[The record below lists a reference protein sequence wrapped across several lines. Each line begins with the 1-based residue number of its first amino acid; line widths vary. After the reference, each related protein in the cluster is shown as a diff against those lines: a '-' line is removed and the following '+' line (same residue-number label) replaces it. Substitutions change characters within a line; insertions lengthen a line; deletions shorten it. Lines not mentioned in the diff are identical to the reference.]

1 MAKVGINGFGRI
13 GRLFFHAA
21 LERGDVEDIVAVN
34 DPFIDVDYMIYM
46 LKYDSAHGRFNG
58 KLEDKDG
65 KLVVNGHEV
74 TVFNVM
80 DPKEIPWK
88 DAGVEYVLESTG
100 LFTTMEKAAQHF
112 EGGAKKVIISAPSAD
127 APMFVMGVNHETY
140 TKDMNIV
147 SKEQFFSALNSKIHI
162 ASFAKVRCASRKRTT
177 STAASTTTAPKKL
190 LFAGKQLSFRSTVIA
205 LGASTGGTEAT
216 LAVLK
221 QLPADIPGM
230 VITQHMPEGFTA
242 MYAQRLN
249 KLCQMEVREAKNGDQ
264 IHPGLVLIAP
274 GSQQME
280 VVRSA
285 NGGYA
290 VRCFSGQKVSGH
302 MPSVDVLFRSVA
314 KNVAGN
320 KIGIIM
326 TGMGKDGAE
335 GLLEMR
341 KKGAFTIGQDKAS
354 CVVYGMPMVAY
365 NIGAVSIQAGCE
377 QIPSV
382 LLNHLKKSS

>member
-13 GRLFFHAA
+13 GRLFFRAD

-177 STAASTTTAPKKL
+177 STAASTTTAPKKP

>member
-1 MAKVGINGFGRI
+1 
-13 GRLFFHAA
+13 
-21 LERGDVEDIVAVN
+21 
-34 DPFIDVDYMIYM
+34 
-46 LKYDSAHGRFNG
+46 
-58 KLEDKDG
+58 
-65 KLVVNGHEV
+65 
-74 TVFNVM
+74 
-80 DPKEIPWK
+80 
-88 DAGVEYVLESTG
+88 
-100 LFTTMEKAAQHF
+100 
-112 EGGAKKVIISAPSAD
+112 
-127 APMFVMGVNHETY
+127 
-140 TKDMNIV
+140 MNIV

-162 ASFAKVRCASRKRTT
+162 ASFAKVRCASRKRTA
-177 STAASTTTAPKKL
+177 STAAPTAAAPKKP
-190 LFAGKQLSFRSTVIA
+190 LFTGKQLSFRSTVIA

-264 IHPGLVLIAP
+264 IRPGLVLIAP

-341 KKGAFTIGQDKAS
+341 KKGSVHDRAGQSLLRGLRNAD
-354 CVVYGMPMVAY
+354 
-365 NIGAVSIQAGCE
+365 GCL
-377 QIPSV
+377 QYRSGIYPGRLRTDPVRIAKSFKKIILILLFFSV
-382 LLNHLKKSS
+382 LTDI